1 MIRGIDIRRF
11 KLNIYVSLISL
22 FLFSLILTCMVFILQ
37 PNAITESLEC
47 IKKNPI
53 IILYNF
59 LPIFLGELI
68 IFFLFGSLTI
78 SILSTSW
85 IIILSSIINRY
96 KILIRQEP
104 FLPADLGLYKE
115 GITSIKNFEYNTDLE
130 YMIVGIGIV
139 LSILMVLLIRT
150 YKLKLY
156 IRISGVIITVVC
168 VIILNQTV
176 YSDKKLYSSLY
187 IKGTD
192 CFQVNHYN
200 SKGFGYCFWYF
211 INSNKIE
218 KPEGYSLKKAEALL
232 KDYKNFENK
241 ANTSEINVILI
252 MGEAFSDICNNKN
265 LRFEGYTYPLEN
277 FEKLKQDGLSGYII
291 TPNFGGGTANTEFD
305 VLTGLCT
312 QYINENASSFWYI
325 RKPIDSLVNDFK
337 KNGYKAIAIHP
348 GYSWFYNRQNVYK
361 HLGFDKFIHSA
372 NFDQDVVKG
381 NYITEKATIDKV
393 IDTFR
398 KHQANSKNPI
408 FIHCVT
414 IQNHYAY
421 KNKYYGITQ
430 NFNTDKLLNEEE
442 INMISNYFEGLKDAD
457 LELKRLTD
465 NLNLCNEPVVLMY
478 FGDHLPSF
486 GGGVELYQKVDYPMD
501 INGTVLERHNMNKVP
516 FLIWQNKACK
526 EILNLQANIDDIDIF
541 NGMVINANYLGGI
554 LLELMGFE
562 NLSPIFEYSNK
573 LCNVLPV
580 MTRSNHFKTSSG
592 YTEYLSEELEEKL
605 LKYKIMQYYLLT
617 E

>member
-1 MIRGIDIRRF
+1 MLRGIRQF
-11 KLNIYVSLISL
+11 KLNIYLSLIIL
-22 FLFSLILTCMVFILQ
+22 FLVSLILTCVAFILQ
-37 PNAITESLEC
+37 PNSITEILEC
-47 IKKNPI
+47 IEKNPI
-53 IILYNF
+53 IVLYNF
-59 LPIFLGELI
+59 FPILLGELF
-68 IFFLFGSLTI
+68 IFFLLGSISI

-85 IIILSSIINRY
+85 IIILSSIINQY

-115 GITSIKNFEYNTDLE
+115 AIMSIKAFQYNMGLE
-130 YMIVGIGIV
+130 YRMVIIGII
-139 LSILMVLLIRT
+139 LSILIALLIRT

-156 IRISGVIITVVC
+156 IRVSGVIITLLC
-168 VIILNQTV
+168 VFILNQIV
-176 YSDKKLYSSLY
+176 YSDTQLYYSLY

-192 CFQVNHYN
+192 CSQVNHYN
-200 SKGFGYCFWYF
+200 SKGFVYCFWYF

-218 KPEGYSLKKAEALL
+218 KPNGYSLKKAEELL
-232 KDYKNFENK
+232 NDYKNIENK
-241 ANTSEINVILI
+241 ANRRAVNVILI

-277 FEKLKQDGLSGYII
+277 FEKLKKDGLSGYII

-312 QYINENASSFWYI
+312 KYINENASSFWYI
-325 RKPIDSLVNDFK
+325 RKPMDSLVNDFK
-337 KNGYKAIAIHP
+337 KKGYKTMAIHP
-348 GYSWFYNRQNVYK
+348 GDLWFYNRQNVYK
-361 HLGFDKFIHSA
+361 HLGFDEFIHKA
-372 NFDQDVVKG
+372 YFDQNAVKG
-381 NYITEKATIDKV
+381 YYISEKATIDKV
-393 IDTFR
+393 IDTYR
-398 KHQANSKNPI
+398 EHQRNSKNPI

-421 KNKYYGITQ
+421 KKKYYGITQ
-430 NFNTDKLLNEEE
+430 NFNTDKLLNKDE
-442 INMISNYFEGLKDAD
+442 INMVSNYFEGLKDAD
-457 LELKRLTD
+457 FELKRLTD
-465 NLNLCNEPVVLMY
+465 NLNLSNEPVVLMY

-486 GGGVELYQKVDYPMD
+486 GRGLDLYKKLGYPMD
-501 INGTVLERHNMNKVP
+501 INGTIEERHNMNKVP
-516 FLIWQNKACK
+516 FLIWQNKAYK
-526 EILNLQANIDDIDIF
+526 EIVNLQENMDDMHIF
-541 NGMVINANYLGGI
+541 DGMVINANYLGGI

-562 NLSPIFEYSNK
+562 NASPIFEYSNK
-573 LCNVLPV
+573 LCNDLPV